1 MNKKMTFEQAMD
13 KLAQTVQKLE
23 TGSAPLDETM
33 KLYQEGTQLTAFCY
47 QKLQEAELNVK
58 TIYAGDTEKAADSE

>member
-47 QKLQEAELNVK
+47 QKLQEAELKVK
-58 TIYAGDTEKAADSE
+58 TISAGDTEKAADSE

>member
-13 KLAQTVQKLE
+13 KLAQTVTKLE
-23 TGSAPLDETM
+23 NGSAALEETM

-47 QKLQEAELNVK
+47 QKLQEAELKMK
-58 TIYAGDTEKAADSE
+58 TITAGKDGAPEEP